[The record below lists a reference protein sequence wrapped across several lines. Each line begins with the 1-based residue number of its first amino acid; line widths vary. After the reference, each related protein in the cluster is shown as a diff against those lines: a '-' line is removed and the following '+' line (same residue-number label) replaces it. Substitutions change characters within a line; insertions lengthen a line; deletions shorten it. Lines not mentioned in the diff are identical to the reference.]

1 MSDSP
6 IQELQKY
13 VHGVHYPSRRELVV
27 EAAQR
32 NGAPA
37 DTLERLNHLLPR
49 VAGPHEVLIALR
61 QPPNE
66 SSYLS
71 QNRYRTGPGL
81 GQVSN
86 S

>member
-1 MSDSP
+1 MSEAP
-6 IQELQKY
+6 VQQLQRY
-13 VHGVHYPSRRELVV
+13 VHGVHYPSRREIVI

-37 DTLERLNHLLPR
+37 EVIEALNHLLPR

-71 QNRYRTGPGL
+71 QNRFRTGPGL
-81 GQVSN
+81 GKATPQ
-86 S
+86 

>member
-1 MSDSP
+1 MSEAP
-6 IQELQKY
+6 VQQLQRY
-13 VHGVHYPSRRELVV
+13 VHGVHYPSRREIVI

-37 DTLERLNHLLPR
+37 EVIERLNHLLPR

-61 QPPNE
+61 QPPTE

-71 QNRYRTGPGL
+71 QNRFRTGPGI
-81 GQVSN
+81 GNVTPQ
-86 S
+86 